1 MQSGDDDETS
11 IHSSGDVD
19 PVHRALRNTPTMPW
33 VQLTGNKEQFTEAYL
48 AWWFEG
54 LAAKENCP
62 KLAAKATLYAQI
74 LVENHDL
81 KTGAD
86 LLKCDETFFTQ
97 ECGMAK
103 SHVLRMM
110 ENINPLTKARK
121 RSPSPPPKGHG
132 TLGNTN
138 QEVMK
143 HPDNRQEVL
152 KPTDDTTSFSSGMS
166 VFFEHLVKQQHQMTE
181 HLVAQQTQM
190 TKDARK
196 PVPKPRHLEYGAT
209 GQT

>member
-19 PVHRALRNTPTMPW
+19 PVHRALRTTPTMPW

-86 LLKCDETFFTQ
+86 LLKCDETPFTQ
-97 ECGMAK
+97 ELPK
-103 SHVLRMM
+103 NVVWR
-110 ENINPLTKARK
+110 KA
-121 RSPSPPPKGHG
+121 
-132 TLGNTN
+132 
-138 QEVMK
+138 
-143 HPDNRQEVL
+143 
-152 KPTDDTTSFSSGMS
+152 TSS
-166 VFFEHLVKQQHQMTE
+166 V
-181 HLVAQQTQM
+181 
-190 TKDARK
+190 
-196 PVPKPRHLEYGAT
+196 
-209 GQT
+209 